1 MTVGQLLAKLK
12 DLPEDMLIQV
22 INEFRQDPVDI
33 VTLTQGSWEYPV
45 EIDTTGMDPDDVA
58 DEYWEQEPEFRQKDI
73 GKIAV
78 IVTW

>member
-12 DLPEDMLIQV
+12 DLPEDMEIQV
-22 INEFRQDPVDI
+22 LNEDRQDPVDI
-33 VTLTQGSWEYPV
+33 VTLSLGCWEYPEMAAPV
-45 EIDTTGMDPDDVA
+45 PGTFDD
-58 DEYWEQEPEFRQKDI
+58 DREYWENEPEFVQKDI